1 MNVTPPRRPAMY
13 LKMLGAYLTAGLLL
27 ALLCTTPACTRER
40 SRVVSAEEQDAA
52 SEGPRDYKE
61 MLARARSKQ
70 TTASILSD
78 LENAIARFQYDT
90 SRLPT
95 NLNELVGRKYLNTI
109 PTPPHGQGYVY
120 DPIHG
125 NVSLTEM
132 ADDSGL
138 SLPGEATN
146 LAPIRLQDVQ
156 LPARP

>member
-1 MNVTPPRRPAMY
+1 MRGIY
-13 LKMLGAYLTAGLLL
+13 HLTGLLMIT
-27 ALLCTTPACTRER
+27 ALLVVGCRRER
-40 SRVVSAEEQDAA
+40 SRVMGGEEQQDVM
-52 SEGPRDYKE
+52 EGPRDYRE
-61 MLARARSKQ
+61 MLERARAKQ
-70 TTASILSD
+70 STASILSD

>member
-1 MNVTPPRRPAMY
+1 
-13 LKMLGAYLTAGLLL
+13 MLGAKLTAGLLL
-27 ALLCTTPACTRER
+27 AVLCTTPACTRER
-40 SRVVSAEEQDAA
+40 SRLISEAEQDAA
-52 SEGPRDYKE
+52 NEGPRDYKE

-70 TTASILSD
+70 SAASILSD

-95 NLNELVGRKYLNTI
+95 NLNELVGRNYLRVL

-125 NVSLTEM
+125 NVNLAEM

-138 SLPGEATN
+138 TLPGEATN

>member
-1 MNVTPPRRPAMY
+1 M
-13 LKMLGAYLTAGLLL
+13 
-27 ALLCTTPACTRER
+27 LCTTPACTRQR
-40 SRVVSAEEQDAA
+40 SRVVSAEEQDETA
-52 SEGPRDYKE
+52 EGQHDYKE

-70 TTASILSD
+70 SAASILSD
-78 LENAIARFQYDT
+78 LENAIARFQYET

-95 NLNELVGRKYLNTI
+95 NLNELIGRKYLATL

-120 DPIHG
+120 DPVHG
-125 NVSLTEM
+125 NVSLAEM

-138 SLPGEATN
+138 SLPTEATN